1 MFELLV
7 VAAFLWLFI
16 KGLGLAFRVTWGLT
30 KAVAIVLFVLAMPA
44 LLGCLLLA
52 GGVLLLIPVA
62 LVGIAFGILK
72 AAVESCRWEDA
83 FAPYSSLFGEIGGI
97 FRVPDRLF
105 QKWPVVQYSRKQK
118 HHTYHNY

>member
-16 KGLGLAFRVTWGLT
+16 KGLGLAFRVTWSLT

-72 AAVESCRWEDA
+72 AAM
-83 FAPYSSLFGEIGGI
+83 
-97 FRVPDRLF
+97 
-105 QKWPVVQYSRKQK
+105 
-118 HHTYHNY
+118 

>member
-16 KGLGLAFRVTWGLT
+16 KGLGLAFRVTWSLT
-30 KAVAIVLFVLAMPA
+30 KAVAIVLFVSAMPA

-72 AAVESCRWEDA
+72 AAM
-83 FAPYSSLFGEIGGI
+83 
-97 FRVPDRLF
+97 
-105 QKWPVVQYSRKQK
+105 
-118 HHTYHNY
+118 

>member
-62 LVGIAFGILK
+62 LVGIAY
-72 AAVESCRWEDA
+72 AAGAVCVLRRGSA
-83 FAPYSSLFGEIGGI
+83 
-97 FRVPDRLF
+97 
-105 QKWPVVQYSRKQK
+105 
-118 HHTYHNY
+118 

>member
-52 GGVLLLIPVA
+52 GSVLLLIPVA

-72 AAVESCRWEDA
+72 AAV
-83 FAPYSSLFGEIGGI
+83 
-97 FRVPDRLF
+97 
-105 QKWPVVQYSRKQK
+105 
-118 HHTYHNY
+118 

>member
-72 AAVESCRWEDA
+72 EAV
-83 FAPYSSLFGEIGGI
+83 
-97 FRVPDRLF
+97 
-105 QKWPVVQYSRKQK
+105 
-118 HHTYHNY
+118 

>member
-30 KAVAIVLFVLAMPA
+30 KTVAIVLFVLAMPA

-72 AAVESCRWEDA
+72 AAV
-83 FAPYSSLFGEIGGI
+83 
-97 FRVPDRLF
+97 
-105 QKWPVVQYSRKQK
+105 
-118 HHTYHNY
+118 

>member
-16 KGLGLAFRVTWGLT
+16 KGLGLAFRVTWSLT

-52 GGVLLLIPVA
+52 GGVLLLIPVV

-72 AAVESCRWEDA
+72 AAV
-83 FAPYSSLFGEIGGI
+83 
-97 FRVPDRLF
+97 
-105 QKWPVVQYSRKQK
+105 
-118 HHTYHNY
+118 

>member
-52 GGVLLLIPVA
+52 GGVLLLIPVV

-72 AAVESCRWEDA
+72 AAV
-83 FAPYSSLFGEIGGI
+83 
-97 FRVPDRLF
+97 
-105 QKWPVVQYSRKQK
+105 
-118 HHTYHNY
+118 

>member
-16 KGLGLAFRVTWGLT
+16 NGLGLAFRVTWGLT
-30 KAVAIVLFVLAMPA
+30 KAVAIVLFVLAMLA

-62 LVGIAFGILK
+62 LVGIAFGVLK
-72 AAVESCRWEDA
+72 AAV
-83 FAPYSSLFGEIGGI
+83 
-97 FRVPDRLF
+97 
-105 QKWPVVQYSRKQK
+105 
-118 HHTYHNY
+118 

>member
-7 VAAFLWLFI
+7 VAAFLWLLI
-16 KGLGLAFRVTWGLT
+16 KGLGLAFRVTWSLT

-72 AAVESCRWEDA
+72 AAM
-83 FAPYSSLFGEIGGI
+83 
-97 FRVPDRLF
+97 
-105 QKWPVVQYSRKQK
+105 
-118 HHTYHNY
+118 

>member
-16 KGLGLAFRVTWGLT
+16 KGLGLAFRVTWGPT

-72 AAVESCRWEDA
+72 AAV
-83 FAPYSSLFGEIGGI
+83 
-97 FRVPDRLF
+97 
-105 QKWPVVQYSRKQK
+105 
-118 HHTYHNY
+118 

>member
-52 GGVLLLIPVA
+52 SSVLLLIPVA

-72 AAVESCRWEDA
+72 EAV
-83 FAPYSSLFGEIGGI
+83 
-97 FRVPDRLF
+97 
-105 QKWPVVQYSRKQK
+105 
-118 HHTYHNY
+118 

>member
-30 KAVAIVLFVLAMPA
+30 KAVAIVLFVLAMPT

-62 LVGIAFGILK
+62 LVGIAFGVLK
-72 AAVESCRWEDA
+72 AAV
-83 FAPYSSLFGEIGGI
+83 
-97 FRVPDRLF
+97 
-105 QKWPVVQYSRKQK
+105 
-118 HHTYHNY
+118 

>member
-16 KGLGLAFRVTWGLT
+16 KGLGLAFRVSWGLT

-72 AAVESCRWEDA
+72 AAV
-83 FAPYSSLFGEIGGI
+83 
-97 FRVPDRLF
+97 
-105 QKWPVVQYSRKQK
+105 
-118 HHTYHNY
+118 

>member
-62 LVGIAFGILK
+62 LFGIAFGILK
-72 AAVESCRWEDA
+72 AAV
-83 FAPYSSLFGEIGGI
+83 
-97 FRVPDRLF
+97 
-105 QKWPVVQYSRKQK
+105 
-118 HHTYHNY
+118 

>member
-72 AAVESCRWEDA
+72 AAV
-83 FAPYSSLFGEIGGI
+83 
-97 FRVPDRLF
+97 
-105 QKWPVVQYSRKQK
+105 
-118 HHTYHNY
+118 

>member
-62 LVGIAFGILK
+62 LVGIAFVILK
-72 AAVESCRWEDA
+72 AAV
-83 FAPYSSLFGEIGGI
+83 
-97 FRVPDRLF
+97 
-105 QKWPVVQYSRKQK
+105 
-118 HHTYHNY
+118 

>member
-30 KAVAIVLFVLAMPA
+30 KAAAIVLFVLAMPA

-62 LVGIAFGILK
+62 LVGIAFGVLK
-72 AAVESCRWEDA
+72 AAV
-83 FAPYSSLFGEIGGI
+83 
-97 FRVPDRLF
+97 
-105 QKWPVVQYSRKQK
+105 
-118 HHTYHNY
+118 

>member
-1 MFELLV
+1 MFEHLV

-72 AAVESCRWEDA
+72 AAV
-83 FAPYSSLFGEIGGI
+83 
-97 FRVPDRLF
+97 
-105 QKWPVVQYSRKQK
+105 
-118 HHTYHNY
+118 

>member
-7 VAAFLWLFI
+7 VVAFLWLLI
-16 KGLGLAFRVTWGLT
+16 KGLGLAFRVSWGLA

-62 LVGIAFGILK
+62 LVCVGFGILK
-72 AAVESCRWEDA
+72 AAV
-83 FAPYSSLFGEIGGI
+83 
-97 FRVPDRLF
+97 
-105 QKWPVVQYSRKQK
+105 
-118 HHTYHNY
+118 

>member
-16 KGLGLAFRVTWGLT
+16 NGLGLAFRVTWSLT

-72 AAVESCRWEDA
+72 AAV
-83 FAPYSSLFGEIGGI
+83 
-97 FRVPDRLF
+97 
-105 QKWPVVQYSRKQK
+105 
-118 HHTYHNY
+118 

>member
-44 LLGCLLLA
+44 LLGGLLLA

-62 LVGIAFGILK
+62 LVCVGFGILK
-72 AAVESCRWEDA
+72 AAV
-83 FAPYSSLFGEIGGI
+83 
-97 FRVPDRLF
+97 
-105 QKWPVVQYSRKQK
+105 
-118 HHTYHNY
+118 

>member
-62 LVGIAFGILK
+62 LVGIDFGILK
-72 AAVESCRWEDA
+72 EAV
-83 FAPYSSLFGEIGGI
+83 
-97 FRVPDRLF
+97 
-105 QKWPVVQYSRKQK
+105 
-118 HHTYHNY
+118 

>member
-62 LVGIAFGILK
+62 LVGIAFCILK
-72 AAVESCRWEDA
+72 AAV
-83 FAPYSSLFGEIGGI
+83 
-97 FRVPDRLF
+97 
-105 QKWPVVQYSRKQK
+105 
-118 HHTYHNY
+118 

>member
-30 KAVAIVLFVLAMPA
+30 KAVAIVLFVSAMPA

-72 AAVESCRWEDA
+72 AAV
-83 FAPYSSLFGEIGGI
+83 
-97 FRVPDRLF
+97 
-105 QKWPVVQYSRKQK
+105 
-118 HHTYHNY
+118 

>member
-7 VAAFLWLFI
+7 VAAFLWLLI

-72 AAVESCRWEDA
+72 AAM
-83 FAPYSSLFGEIGGI
+83 
-97 FRVPDRLF
+97 
-105 QKWPVVQYSRKQK
+105 
-118 HHTYHNY
+118 

>member
-16 KGLGLAFRVTWGLT
+16 KGLGLAFRVTWSLT

-72 AAVESCRWEDA
+72 AAV
-83 FAPYSSLFGEIGGI
+83 
-97 FRVPDRLF
+97 
-105 QKWPVVQYSRKQK
+105 
-118 HHTYHNY
+118 

>member
-30 KAVAIVLFVLAMPA
+30 KALAIVLFVLAMPA

-72 AAVESCRWEDA
+72 AAV
-83 FAPYSSLFGEIGGI
+83 
-97 FRVPDRLF
+97 
-105 QKWPVVQYSRKQK
+105 
-118 HHTYHNY
+118 

>member
-44 LLGCLLLA
+44 LLGCLPLA

-72 AAVESCRWEDA
+72 AAV
-83 FAPYSSLFGEIGGI
+83 
-97 FRVPDRLF
+97 
-105 QKWPVVQYSRKQK
+105 
-118 HHTYHNY
+118 

>member
-16 KGLGLAFRVTWGLT
+16 KGLGLAFRVTWRLT

-62 LVGIAFGILK
+62 LVGIAFGVLK
-72 AAVESCRWEDA
+72 AAV
-83 FAPYSSLFGEIGGI
+83 
-97 FRVPDRLF
+97 
-105 QKWPVVQYSRKQK
+105 
-118 HHTYHNY
+118 

>member
-16 KGLGLAFRVTWGLT
+16 NGLGLAFRVTWGLT

-72 AAVESCRWEDA
+72 AAV
-83 FAPYSSLFGEIGGI
+83 
-97 FRVPDRLF
+97 
-105 QKWPVVQYSRKQK
+105 
-118 HHTYHNY
+118 

>member
-44 LLGCLLLA
+44 LLG
-52 GGVLLLIPVA
+52 
-62 LVGIAFGILK
+62 
-72 AAVESCRWEDA
+72 
-83 FAPYSSLFGEIGGI
+83 
-97 FRVPDRLF
+97 
-105 QKWPVVQYSRKQK
+105 
-118 HHTYHNY
+118 

>member
-44 LLGCLLLA
+44 LLGGLLLA

-72 AAVESCRWEDA
+72 AAV
-83 FAPYSSLFGEIGGI
+83 
-97 FRVPDRLF
+97 
-105 QKWPVVQYSRKQK
+105 
-118 HHTYHNY
+118 